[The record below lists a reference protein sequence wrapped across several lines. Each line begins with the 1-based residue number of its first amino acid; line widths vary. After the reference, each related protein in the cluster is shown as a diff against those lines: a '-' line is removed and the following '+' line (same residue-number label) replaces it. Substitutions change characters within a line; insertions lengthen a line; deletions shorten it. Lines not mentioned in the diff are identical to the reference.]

1 MAASQ
6 TNTEQKNTVQQSNE
20 NQVNNLTPQEIVE
33 LAIHCENAELEAYE
47 ITKITDDF
55 PQMTY
60 KDAFDIQWEARRRK
74 EARGTK
80 IVGMKMG
87 LTSWA
92 KMAQMG
98 VEHPCYGYLAD
109 YFSVPE
115 GGDIKT
121 DELIHPKIEAEIAFV
136 TKSPLK
142 GPGINI
148 ADVLRATD
156 FVVPAVEV
164 IDSRYKD
171 FKFDLKS
178 VIADNSSST
187 RFITGGCMSKVEDV
201 DLKTLGVVMEINGEI
216 VATGAGAAVLGHPAA
231 SVAMLAN
238 MMGERGEEI
247 PAGTFIMTG
256 GITAAVT
263 VNKGDNINVR
273 YQGLGTINAR
283 FV

>member
-1 MAASQ
+1 MGNL
-6 TNTEQKNTVQQSNE
+6 TTEQIEQ
-20 NQVNNLTPQEIVE
+20 
-33 LAIHCENAELEAYE
+33 LAEHCENAELNAYE

-60 KDAFDIQWEARRRK
+60 EDAFDIQWQIRRRK
-74 EARGTK
+74 EQRGHK

-98 VEHPCYGYLAD
+98 VEQPCYGFLAD
-109 YFSVPE
+109 YFSVPD
-115 GGDIKT
+115 GGEIKH
-121 DELIHPKIEAEIAFV
+121 DELIHPKIEAELAFV
-136 TKSPLK
+136 TKAPLK
-142 GPGINI
+142 GPGVHIG
-148 ADVLRATD
+148 DVLRATD
-156 FVVPAVEV
+156 FVMPAVEV

-187 RFITGGCMSKVEDV
+187 RFVSGGTMKDPSEL
-201 DLKTLGVVMEINGEI
+201 DLKNIGVVLEVNGE
-216 VATGAGAAVLGHPAA
+216 VKQVGAGAAVLGHPAS

-238 MMGERGEEI
+238 MLGERGEEI
-247 PAGTFIMTG
+247 PAGTFIMIG
-256 GITAAVT
+256 AITAAVA
-263 VNKGDNINVR
+263 VNKGDSFTVR
-273 YQGLGTINAR
+273 YQDLGTVSGK